1 MVCGDARRLLVL
13 QRHLYTVVA
22 RPGDIHR
29 TALHKEVLVAVDT
42 VLQSALHV
50 DGAVLDLNILL
61 APDAMGG
68 LAVDGEC
75 ALALELGVALADE
88 ASLPVATSAV
98 GEAVGRL
105 VLDAEVDA
113 LAVLD
118 VDGRTIGI
126 GQIESVE
133 GDAALIAAA
142 EIEAA
147 IGG

>member
-1 MVCGDARRLLVL
+1 
-13 QRHLYTVVA
+13 
-22 RPGDIHR
+22 
-29 TALHKEVLVAVDT
+29 
-42 VLQSALHV
+42 
-50 DGAVLDLNILL
+50 
-61 APDAMGG
+61 MGG

-75 ALALELGVALADE
+75 ALALELSVALADE
-88 ASLPVATSAV
+88 ASLPVAISTV

>member
-1 MVCGDARRLLVL
+1 
-13 QRHLYTVVA
+13 
-22 RPGDIHR
+22 
-29 TALHKEVLVAVDT
+29 
-42 VLQSALHV
+42 
-50 DGAVLDLNILL
+50 
-61 APDAMGG
+61 MGG

-142 EIEAA
+142 EVETA